1 MWSSLSVTYQWFSL
15 CTMVSPDNKTNC
27 QNITEIL
34 MKKEDKFEDTKG
46 TEAKNGRRTDNCQ
59 KKKEI
64 MTNNDLQNNTQKT
77 KHRVTRI
84 ALKTGCDRRCS

>member
-46 TEAKNGRRTDNCQ
+46 IVRREKWKKDGQLSKEKGYNDKQRSTKQYTEN
-59 KKKEI
+59 
-64 MTNNDLQNNTQKT
+64 
-77 KHRVTRI
+77 
-84 ALKTGCDRRCS
+84 

>member
-1 MWSSLSVTYQWFSL
+1 MGRWTRYNVMWSSLSVTYQWFSP

-46 TEAKNGRRTDNCQ
+46 IVGREKW
-59 KKKEI
+59 KKDGQLSKEKG
-64 MTNNDLQNNTQKT
+64 NNDKQRST
-77 KHRVTRI
+77 KQYTEN
-84 ALKTGCDRRCS
+84 